1 MCATPQPCAEVHA
14 WRPECVLASRLDEYR
29 AIYGI
34 DSTCAGRLRGVV
46 LASQK
51 GRPALLLL
59 LALGA
64 QTVHPARS

>member
-1 MCATPQPCAEVHA
+1 
-14 WRPECVLASRLDEYR
+14 
-29 AIYGI
+29 
-34 DSTCAGRLRGVV
+34 VV